1 MPEVDEQARLTA
13 LRSYQILDTEPE
25 AAFDDLTLL
34 ASQICGTPMALIT
47 LIDEDRQWFKSER
60 GIGIRET
67 ERSVAF
73 CTHAIKQPG
82 RIMEVPDTRED
93 ARFRENPFVT
103 GQPHIRFY
111 AGAPL
116 VTPDGYALGT
126 LCVVDKVPRELRPE
140 QQQALRV
147 LARHVMTQLEL
158 RRRTG
163 ALTRAHEECDQVKEN
178 LAKAQSEVAK

>member
-47 LIDEDRQWFKSER
+47 LIDDHRQWFKSER

-93 ARFRENPFVT
+93 DSSARTPSSPASRTFVSTQAHRWSPPTATRSAPFASWT
-103 GQPHIRFY
+103 PNR
-111 AGAPL
+111 AG
-116 VTPDGYALGT
+116 
-126 LCVVDKVPRELRPE
+126 
-140 QQQALRV
+140 
-147 LARHVMTQLEL
+147 
-158 RRRTG
+158 
-163 ALTRAHEECDQVKEN
+163 
-178 LAKAQSEVAK
+178 